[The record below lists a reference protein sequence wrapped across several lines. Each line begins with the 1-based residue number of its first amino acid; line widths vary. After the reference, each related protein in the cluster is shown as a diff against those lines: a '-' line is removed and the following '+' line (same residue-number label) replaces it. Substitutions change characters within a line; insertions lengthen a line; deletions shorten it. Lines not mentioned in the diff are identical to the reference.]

1 MIDVDP
7 HAPEAPA
14 TRRVRGLFAGLATLD
29 IVSHVDRAPGPD
41 EKVTAT
47 WQLVAAGGPALNAA
61 VTFAALGGQA
71 LLLTRVGSG
80 PTADVV
86 RADLRACGVELLD
99 VARDGMSPPV
109 SSVTVEADGTRRV
122 VGLDAVQSA
131 HHVVADGGPTPRTPV
146 AGSASPVV
154 DPPVDTDIDIPAID
168 TDIEIDTDI
177 DIVLVD
183 GHHPDLAE
191 RALDLAGSRVPRV
204 LDAGRWRPA
213 MGRIVPRCTEVIA
226 SSAFRLDGVEDDVD
240 TRLARVLDRLAGAG
254 AGAGEGAAFAA
265 VTAGDGAIR
274 WRRREAGKRRRGGHP
289 PAVGAGRRHARRRG
303 RPARCLRLGAR
314 GRGGGSARC
323 RRGDRLG
330 LVRGPRHPRLVGGR
344 AGGRRAGGGPRRRH
358 HRHPSR
364 GAARAVS
371 GLRHRPGRS
380 RRPRW
385 ALSLSPS
392 AASTTSG
399 APHRSRGS
407 GR

>member
-1 MIDVDP
+1 VIDVDP

-131 HHVVADGGPTPRTPV
+131 HDVVADGGRTPRTPV

-154 DPPVDTDIDIPAID
+154 DPPVDTDIDIPDID
-168 TDIEIDTDI
+168 TDIEIGTDI

-226 SSAFRLDGVEDDVD
+226 SSTFRLDGVEDDVD

-274 WRRREAGKRRRGGHP
+274 WRRREAGEVVVGATRPPSVQVVDTLGAGDALHGAYAWALAAGEEDPLAVAAAIASASCEVRGTRAWLADA
-289 PAVGAGRRHARRRG
+289 PAVAA
-303 RPARCLRLGAR
+303 
-314 GRGGGSARC
+314 
-323 RRGDRLG
+323 
-330 LVRGPRHPRLVGGR
+330 R
-344 AGGRRAGGGPRRRH
+344 AGGPGGVTTAIR
-358 HRHPSR
+358 R
-364 GAARAVS
+364 GAP
-371 GLRHRPGRS
+371 PG
-380 RRPRW
+380 P
-385 ALSLSPS
+385 
-392 AASTTSG
+392 
-399 APHRSRGS
+399 
-407 GR
+407 